1 MHYQQS
7 PRVFVLQKPM
17 VILLLVLFVSGDRKE
32 ETTVNVH
39 GLQNQQPPS
48 STEKQQLLERLEL
61 RDVKGDFEGHL
72 LDASTTILLIRLHLV
87 NDGDVR
93 GII

>member
-1 MHYQQS
+1 MPKPFIGRKMHYQQS

-48 STEKQQLLERLEL
+48 STEKQQRL
-61 RDVKGDFEGHL
+61 RHSFDTFFSSKRKVPN
-72 LDASTTILLIRLHLV
+72 ASDPLH
-87 NDGDVR
+87 NR
-93 GII
+93 